1 MSSELI
7 KELIIYAVSGA
18 LGTLGFV
25 LMCNIKVKKLPF
37 AVLGSLLVIM
47 IWFFVS
53 MLTTN
58 VFIPNLIATMFGTLY
73 SEIMARVTKAPTTIY
88 LIPSI
93 ITLVPGSRLYY
104 TMSDLVHYDFAAMS
118 TDGRDTFFV
127 ALGIAV
133 GIVIITT
140 IFGYFTTIKKR
151 KQALKR

>member
-1 MSSELI
+1 MSSDLV
-7 KELIIYAVSGA
+7 KELIIYAVSGS

-25 LMCNIKVKKLPF
+25 LMCNIRVKKLPF
-37 AVLGSLLVIM
+37 AVLGSLFVVI

-53 MLTTN
+53 MFTTD
-58 VFIPNLIATMFGTLY
+58 VFLPNLIATMFGTLY

-104 TMSDLVHYDFAAMS
+104 TMSDLVRYDFAAMS
-118 TDGRDTFFV
+118 TDGRDTLLV

-140 IFGYFTTIKKR
+140 IFGYFTTLKKR
-151 KQALKR
+151 KRAFKR